1 MHNFQEILGFQ
12 QRANKINVLLW
23 IYDDKIIVYK
33 YEFLP
38 YTKNS
43 FSECFMMHISEI
55 ISLKNRT
62 AS

>member
-12 QRANKINVLLW
+12 QRDNKINVLLW

-38 YTKNS
+38 YTKMSLTLFQNVS
-43 FSECFMMHISEI
+43 FILFANM
-55 ISLKNRT
+55 LR
-62 AS
+62 